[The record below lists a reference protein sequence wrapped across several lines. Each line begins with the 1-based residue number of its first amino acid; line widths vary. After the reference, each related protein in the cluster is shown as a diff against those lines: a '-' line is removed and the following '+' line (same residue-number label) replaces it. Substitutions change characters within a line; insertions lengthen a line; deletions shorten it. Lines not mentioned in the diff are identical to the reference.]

1 MRFPFEMDADELPD
15 HLDGLVDIVWD
26 SLQSNFLTLPRGPGF
41 VDYEHFAAAYDEL
54 LRSTQRFADFRLD
67 TVWKAFEQDP
77 LVFVVIRTILGMS
90 PTEWAFLTS
99 RAAAMEIPQKWA
111 RQFDRSVRR
120 GKRQYR
126 PPTLANVRAMLE
138 AAVEMLSTPVGPLPA
153 QVIHRLDKIDTR
165 DGVASLQY
173 VASSPGVPYP
183 MLLYERFMGR
193 PFASHRDAVSELIG
207 DAMENAIED
216 VLSSAG
222 VSYRKTKRAERIPG
236 FEQAPDFIIPD
247 ELRPHVVIEA
257 KITEDDGTARD
268 KVTRIINLQR
278 LSEERQAQG
287 QRPFQVVACID
298 GRGFGIRREDMRQLI
313 LKTGGKVFTLR
324 TLDKLVD
331 YTDIARFRTKP

>member
-165 DGVASLQY
+165 DGVASEFG
-173 VASSPGVPYP
+173 ARICGSS
-183 MLLYERFMGR
+183 
-193 PFASHRDAVSELIG
+193 S
-207 DAMENAIED
+207 
-216 VLSSAG
+216 
-222 VSYRKTKRAERIPG
+222 
-236 FEQAPDFIIPD
+236 
-247 ELRPHVVIEA
+247 
-257 KITEDDGTARD
+257 
-268 KVTRIINLQR
+268 
-278 LSEERQAQG
+278 
-287 QRPFQVVACID
+287 
-298 GRGFGIRREDMRQLI
+298 
-313 LKTGGKVFTLR
+313 
-324 TLDKLVD
+324 
-331 YTDIARFRTKP
+331 